1 MSSEVAASRKV
12 GAAGAAGEA
21 TPATQKAA
29 GRHTPALS
37 RWVDL
42 GVPVHYV
49 DHGGPAGAPLLVMVH
64 GLGGSVVN
72 WAALAPLLTD
82 TCRVLALDLIG
93 FGHTQAGTHSTS
105 VTANQQ
111 MLQRFLGEVAGGP
124 VILVGNSMGGLIT
137 ILQAAQHPESVTAI
151 VLIDPALPVKV
162 GSQPDALVSAGFG
175 MYAVPHLGRA
185 LLRARRRVRS
195 PEQLAMDVLS
205 LCCVDPSRVSA
216 DVFEQHLEMARTRS
230 GYPDIDDQFLGA
242 ARSLMRILARRSSY
256 LATMAAIRV
265 PVLLLHGEKDR
276 LVTIGASRAAAAAN
290 PSWRFEVAPD
300 AGHVPQLEVPEWT
313 AARILEWLATD
324 VAGHLR
330 TDDPDAGKST
340 EGDFDPDGSDIRDA
354 DTGERDRRLRSDRG
368 AAERT

>member
-1 MSSEVAASRKV
+1 MSSETAAPRNE
-12 GAAGAAGEA
+12 GAAGQASE
-21 TPATQKAA
+21 TTRETERA
-29 GRHTPALS
+29 GRRHIPPIS

-72 WAALAPLLTD
+72 WAALAPLLTGS
-82 TCRVLALDLIG
+82 CRVLAVDLIG
-93 FGHTQAGTHSTS
+93 FGHTQAGSHPTS

-111 MLQRFLGEVAGGP
+111 MLQRFLSEVAGSP

-137 ILQAAQHPESVTAI
+137 IVQAAQHPESVTAI

-185 LLRARRRVRS
+185 MLRARRRARS
-195 PEQLAMDVLS
+195 PEELAMDVLR
-205 LCCVDPSRVSA
+205 LCCVDPSRVSP

-230 GYPDIDDQFLGA
+230 GYPDIDEQFLGA
-242 ARSLMRILARRSSY
+242 ARSLIRYLARPGSY
-256 LATMAAIRV
+256 RATMAAIRV

-300 AGHVPQLEVPEWT
+300 VGHVPQLEVPGWT
-313 AARILEWLATD
+313 AAQILEWLSAD
-324 VAGHLR
+324 VGRLR
-330 TDDPDAGKST
+330 ADGPGTGTSTADDIDT
-340 EGDFDPDGSDIRDA
+340 DGSDIR
-354 DTGERDRRLRSDRG
+354 TPTQVRG
-368 AAERT
+368 TEG